1 MNSHLPTSA
10 PLTRLSWIGL
20 VSALLLT
27 AGEVDAQQ
35 TPLDELLAIVPKTVE
50 EHNLKTA
57 QKIKLLVPQVESW
70 LVEQNGL
77 DANVSNKKILD
88 AVVRVLKI
96 DQVLN
101 QTLDELYA
109 QRANFRQPEKM
120 SDQQLA
126 VRGFL
131 ECMTALI
138 NLSGRIRYYSVD
150 FFTEAGYELE
160 ESPQDYEMLIDSFME
175 YQNSVGAITSLE
187 LIAESVRDSENGTFS
202 DHIKGKVLQLARITR
217 ESQLLPI
224 LVEILSEENI
234 DPELVILIVDTIR
247 LIGLPQFPRPKS
259 DLALSPAVVNGK
271 DILEILSN
279 IDLANLSSTD
289 SLRLQQLMDWVTKH
303 NARGEMDEE
312 FHFGRATVREGDWL
326 LMKNPSPYNRF
337 TDLYPGLFTHAGV
350 ITTEIAED
358 GKRRF
363 VVVDLP
369 EIGNT
374 IPATPVEKFVE
385 RTLDFVI
392 LRHHSPGDQK
402 TMGRVAKEII
412 SNESKF
418 DLNFRTSKIESLKG
432 QSLEGK
438 LIDGYCAGLLLLCAQ
453 ETGKPL
459 QDFFPLREHPAG
471 GNTLRN
477 LAKLD
482 VSMPERFLSPT
493 GPLFSSH
500 LNMIYRCETMYS
512 PRREIEQ
519 AIYDHF
525 AEQMR
530 DEHLTP
536 SLTWYHTLRL
546 NLAQAA
552 ETNPTLGRALANA
565 AGVNEKIDLVAAA
578 KLGAVVETLD
588 NIAKKASNNY
598 QNVRR
603 AFRIDALDDIE
614 PGPEGDKIFDQVVA
628 RRRRHADL
636 FVRWEA
642 GILTPRELRMALVDY
657 YIDQGCAQL
666 DRRFFYGSDET
677 VGDESDEL
685 KP

>member
-1 MNSHLPTSA
+1 MKSYLPISA
-10 PLTRLSWIGL
+10 PLTRIYCFGF

-27 AGEVDAQQ
+27 GGSVDAQQ
-35 TPLDELLAIVPKTVE
+35 TPLDDLLAIVPKTVE
-50 EHNLKTA
+50 EHNLETA
-57 QKIKLLVPQVESW
+57 QKIRLLVPQVESW
-70 LVEQNGL
+70 LVKKNKL
-77 DANVSNKKILD
+77 AANDSNKNLLT
-88 AVVRVLKI
+88 AVVRVLKT
-96 DQVLN
+96 DRVLN
-101 QTLDELYA
+101 QTLDALYA
-109 QRANFRQPEKM
+109 QRANLRQPGKIG
-120 SDQQLA
+120 DQQLV
-126 VRGFL
+126 VRSFL
-131 ECMTALI
+131 ECVTALI

-160 ESPQDYEMLIDSFME
+160 ESLQDYETLIDYFME
-175 YQNSVGAITSLE
+175 YENSVGAITSLK
-187 LIAESVRDSENGTFS
+187 LLAESLRDSSNEAFS
-202 DHIKGKVLQLARITR
+202 DHIKGKILQLARLTR
-217 ESQLLPI
+217 ERQLLSV
-224 LVEILSEENI
+224 LVEILGEKHI
-234 DPELVILIVDTIR
+234 DPELVIFIVDTIR
-247 LIGLPQFPRPKS
+247 LIGLPQFSRPKG
-259 DLALSPAVVNGK
+259 DIALSPPLVNGK
-271 DILEILSN
+271 DILETLSN
-279 IDLANLSSTD
+279 IDTANLSSTD
-289 SLRLQQLMDWVTKH
+289 SLRHQQLVHWVTAH
-303 NARGEMDEE
+303 NKQGVMDEE
-312 FHFGRATVREGDWL
+312 FRFGGATVREGDWL

-358 GKRRF
+358 GRRRF

-374 IPATPVEKFVE
+374 IPATPVEKFIE

-392 LRHHSPGDQK
+392 LRHHSLGDQK
-402 TMGRVAKEII
+402 TMGRVAQEII

-418 DLNFRTSKIESLKG
+418 DLNFRTTKIESLKG

-459 QDFFPLREHPAG
+459 EDFFPLRERPAG

-500 LNMIYRCETMYS
+500 LNMVYRCQTMYS

-530 DEHLTP
+530 DGHLTP

-588 NIAKKASNNY
+588 NIAKNASDHY
-598 QNVRR
+598 QNVRT
-603 AFRIDALDDIE
+603 AFRIDAIDDIE

-642 GILTPRELRMALVDY
+642 GVLTPRELRMALVDY

-666 DRRFFYGSDET
+666 DRRFFYDSDKT
-677 VGDESDEL
+677 VVNGLDEL

>member
-1 MNSHLPTSA
+1 MKTYLPTSA
-10 PLTRLSWIGL
+10 PLTRISWIGF
-20 VSALLLT
+20 VFALLLT
-27 AGEVDAQQ
+27 GGKVDAEQ

-50 EHNLKTA
+50 EHNLETA
-57 QKIKLLVPQVESW
+57 QKIRLFVPQVESW
-70 LVEQNGL
+70 LVKKNRLAANG
-77 DANVSNKKILD
+77 SNKNLLT
-88 AVVRVLKI
+88 AVVRVLKT
-96 DQVLN
+96 DRVLN

-109 QRANFRQPEKM
+109 QRANLRQPEKM

-126 VRGFL
+126 VRSFL
-131 ECMTALI
+131 ECVTALI

-150 FFTEAGYELE
+150 FFTEAGYELK
-160 ESPQDYEMLIDSFME
+160 ESLPDYETLIDNFME
-175 YQNSVGAITSLE
+175 YENSVGAITSLK
-187 LIAESVRDSENGTFS
+187 LLAESLRDSSNGAFS
-202 DHIKGKVLQLARITR
+202 DHIKGKVLQLARLTR
-217 ESQLLPI
+217 ERQLLST
-224 LVEILSEENI
+224 LVEILVEKHI
-234 DPELVILIVDTIR
+234 DPELVIFIVDTIR
-247 LIGLPQFPRPKS
+247 LIGLPQFPRPNG
-259 DLALSPAVVNGK
+259 DIALSPPVVNGN

-279 IDLANLSSTD
+279 IDPANLSSTD
-289 SLRLQQLMDWVTKH
+289 NLRHQELVDWLTKH
-303 NARGEMDEE
+303 NQQGVMEEE
-312 FHFGRATVREGDWL
+312 FQFGGATVREGDWL

-350 ITTEIAED
+350 ITTEIGED
-358 GKRRF
+358 GRRRF

-392 LRHHSPGDQK
+392 LRHHSPGDQE

-418 DLNFRTSKIESLKG
+418 DLNFRTTKIESLKG

-459 QDFFPLREHPAG
+459 QDFFPLRERPAG

-500 LNMIYRCETMYS
+500 LNMVYRCETMYS

-530 DEHLTP
+530 DGHLTP

-552 ETNPTLGRALANA
+552 ESNPALGRALANA

-588 NIAKKASNNY
+588 NIGKKASDNY
-598 QNVRR
+598 QDIRS

-642 GILTPRELRMALVDY
+642 GVLTPRELRMALVDY

-666 DRRFFYGSDET
+666 DRRFFYDSDET
-677 VGDESDEL
+677 VGNGLDEL

>member
-1 MNSHLPTSA
+1 MKSHLPTTA
-10 PLTRLSWIGL
+10 PLTRISWIGF
-20 VSALLLT
+20 VSALLLSV
-27 AGEVDAQQ
+27 GRVEAQQ

-50 EHNLKTA
+50 NHNLETA
-57 QKIKLLVPQVESW
+57 QKIRLLVPQVESW
-70 LVEQNGL
+70 LVRKNRLE
-77 DANVSNKKILD
+77 ANVSNKDILD
-88 AVVRVLKI
+88 AVVRVLKT
-96 DQVLN
+96 DRVLN

-109 QRANFRQPEKM
+109 QRANFRQPENTG
-120 SDQQLA
+120 DRQLA

-131 ECMTALI
+131 ECVTALI

-150 FFTEAGYELE
+150 FFTEVGYELE
-160 ESPQDYEMLIDSFME
+160 ESPQDYETLIDHFME
-175 YQNSVGAITSLE
+175 YENSVGAITSLE
-187 LIAESVRDSENGTFS
+187 LLAESLHESSNGSIS
-202 DHIKGKVLQLARITR
+202 DHIKGKVLQLARVTR
-217 ESQLLPI
+217 ERQLLSI

-259 DLALSPAVVNGK
+259 DLALSPPLVNGK

-303 NARGEMDEE
+303 NARGVMDEE
-312 FHFGRATVREGDWL
+312 FHFGGATVREGDWL

-412 SNESKF
+412 SNEPLF
-418 DLNFRTSKIESLKG
+418 DLNFRTSRIEGLKG

-453 ETGKPL
+453 ETGKSL

-525 AEQMR
+525 AQQMR

-552 ETNPTLGRALANA
+552 ETNPALGRALANA

-657 YIDQGCAQL
+657 YIDQGCAEL

>member
-131 ECMTALI
+131 ECVTALI
-138 NLSGRIRYYSVD
+138 NLSGKIRYYSVD

>member
-10 PLTRLSWIGL
+10 PLTRLFWIGL

-500 LNMIYRCETMYS
+500 FNMVYRCQTMYS